1 MRKLTLLAA
10 AILLAACSKDI
21 NNGDAVKQGVLDYLQ
36 QRKTQT
42 GLDMTLMQIDVVSV
56 AFEKDKAKAVVMF
69 RPKNMADAAGMQM
82 AYTLD
87 RKGNKWV
94 VEGHGESDGGS
105 NPHGGGAMQGM
116 PGAPQGMP
124 PGHPGVGAMPGGEGA
139 APGAM
144 PPGHPPMSPKQ

>member
-10 AILLAACSKDI
+10 AILLTACSKDI

-42 GLDMTLMQIDVVSV
+42 GLDMGLMNVDVVSV
-56 AFEKDKAKAVVMF
+56 SFEKDKAKAVVMF

-94 VEGHGESDGGS
+94 VEGHGETEGGA
-105 NPHGGGAMQGM
+105 NPHGTGM
-116 PGAPQGMP
+116 PGGMPQGMP
-124 PGHPGVGAMPGGEGA
+124 PGHPGVGGAEGA
-139 APGAM
+139 PQGM
-144 PPGHPPMSPKQ
+144 PPGHPPTSPKQ